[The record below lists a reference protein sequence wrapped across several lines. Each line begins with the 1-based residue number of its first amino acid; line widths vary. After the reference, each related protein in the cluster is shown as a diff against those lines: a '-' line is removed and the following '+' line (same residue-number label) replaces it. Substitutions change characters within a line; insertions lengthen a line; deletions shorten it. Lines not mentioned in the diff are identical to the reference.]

1 MSVIEIVSLALVGLF
16 LLVAVVR
23 LFRKPL
29 KLALRVVL
37 NSALGLGV
45 LWLLNSTAPVTG
57 LTLGVNWFNA
67 LTVGVLGLPGLGLL
81 LLVKWVLVWYIG
93 RKASLYS
100 VQQSVCSFNRE
111 LILHID
117 HLKQAQWQFFFPDQR
132 KVFLNSSAVDR
143 DFSVSR
149 PMAIALIFFQTGDP
163 ISVTVF
169 NIYVVRPAA
178 DGFLKSMVVKVDRFS
193 SF

>member
-29 KLALRVVL
+29 RLADGRLALRVVL

-45 LWLLNSTAPVTG
+45 LWLLNSTAPLTG

-81 LLVKWVLVWYIG
+81 LLVKWVLV
-93 RKASLYS
+93 
-100 VQQSVCSFNRE
+100 
-111 LILHID
+111 
-117 HLKQAQWQFFFPDQR
+117 
-132 KVFLNSSAVDR
+132 
-143 DFSVSR
+143 
-149 PMAIALIFFQTGDP
+149 
-163 ISVTVF
+163 
-169 NIYVVRPAA
+169 
-178 DGFLKSMVVKVDRFS
+178 
-193 SF
+193 

>member
-1 MSVIEIVSLALVGLF
+1 MAKVCPPAFRTRCRCRRDKGGRGMSVIEIVSLALVGLF

-81 LLVKWVLVWYIG
+81 LLVKWVLV
-93 RKASLYS
+93 
-100 VQQSVCSFNRE
+100 
-111 LILHID
+111 
-117 HLKQAQWQFFFPDQR
+117 
-132 KVFLNSSAVDR
+132 
-143 DFSVSR
+143 
-149 PMAIALIFFQTGDP
+149 
-163 ISVTVF
+163 
-169 NIYVVRPAA
+169 
-178 DGFLKSMVVKVDRFS
+178 
-193 SF
+193 

>member
-23 LFRKPL
+23 PL

-81 LLVKWVLVWYIG
+81 LLVKWVLV
-93 RKASLYS
+93 
-100 VQQSVCSFNRE
+100 
-111 LILHID
+111 
-117 HLKQAQWQFFFPDQR
+117 
-132 KVFLNSSAVDR
+132 
-143 DFSVSR
+143 
-149 PMAIALIFFQTGDP
+149 
-163 ISVTVF
+163 
-169 NIYVVRPAA
+169 
-178 DGFLKSMVVKVDRFS
+178 
-193 SF
+193 

>member
-1 MSVIEIVSLALVGLF
+1 MTWGLECAPAARRIKAAIKEDIPTISFSVLITSLVGLF

-81 LLVKWVLVWYIG
+81 LLVKWVLV
-93 RKASLYS
+93 
-100 VQQSVCSFNRE
+100 
-111 LILHID
+111 
-117 HLKQAQWQFFFPDQR
+117 
-132 KVFLNSSAVDR
+132 
-143 DFSVSR
+143 
-149 PMAIALIFFQTGDP
+149 
-163 ISVTVF
+163 
-169 NIYVVRPAA
+169 
-178 DGFLKSMVVKVDRFS
+178 
-193 SF
+193 